1 LKSQPKWV
9 WFMDWGGGVDR
20 QADRL
25 KTAYGNPWVL
35 SRGDPLPK

>member
-1 LKSQPKWV
+1 
-9 WFMDWGGGVDR
+9 MDWGGGVDR

-25 KTAYGNPWVL
+25 KAAYTNPWVL